1 MAILKVSS
9 QEESGADAF
18 SASVRY
24 VSDLAKTNETDAIW
38 SAQSFEDLSVLNRY
52 AHGQENRDRYY
63 KHNIVALELEWPSD
77 TVVRKSFVD
86 KLYQVISAVR
96 AYYNDKSFRSIGY
109 VHQDTAHP
117 HIHLLVDTCNV
128 ETGRQL
134 SQSPKDLED
143 FKLYVSEQLMQ
154 YGLNET
160 IRMNVSVVSEEE
172 MLADDVSTGLI
183 EDSDSYD
190 DYDDYDYCQDDYDY
204 DYDYDYGYEHRYDSN
219 YDDEDEAYPDE
230 DYVMS
235 PSAVEEYLFLR
246 DQQQYEELIIGT
258 EEHPGFSFFKQEAK
272 PQKEMCILSTERKP
286 IWEDPEPEKSIG
298 KTMCVIVD
306 SQKTDSEEQPEG
318 KVEMIKVIDK
328 SSGRNS

>member
-9 QEESGADAF
+9 QEKSGKDAF
-18 SASVRY
+18 SASLRY
-24 VSDLAKTNETDAIW
+24 VSDPAKTNETDTIW

-52 AHGQENRDRYY
+52 ANGQENRDRHY
-63 KHNIVALELEWPSD
+63 KHNIVALEMGWSSD

-172 MLADDVSTGLI
+172 MLADDVSTGLV

-190 DYDDYDYCQDDYDY
+190 DYDYD
-204 DYDYDYGYEHRYDSN
+204 YEHRYDSN

-235 PSAVEEYLFLR
+235 PSGVEEYLFLR

>member
-172 MLADDVSTGLI
+172 MLADDVSTGLV

-190 DYDDYDYCQDDYDY
+190 DYDYD
-204 DYDYDYGYEHRYDSN
+204 YEHRYDSN

-235 PSAVEEYLFLR
+235 PSGVEEYLFLR
-246 DQQQYEELIIGT
+246 DQQQYEEWIIGT

-306 SQKTDSEEQPEG
+306 SQKTASEGQSEG

>member
-9 QEESGADAF
+9 QEKSGKDAF
-18 SASVRY
+18 SASLRY
-24 VSDLAKTNETDAIW
+24 VSDPAKTNETDTIW

-52 AHGQENRDRYY
+52 ANGQENRDRHY
-63 KHNIVALELEWPSD
+63 KHNIVALEMGWSSD

-86 KLYQVISAVR
+86 KLSQVISACR
-96 AYYNDKSFRSIGY
+96 AYYNNKSFRSIGY

-117 HIHLLVDTCNV
+117 HIHLIVDTCNV

-172 MLADDVSTGLI
+172 MLADDVSTGLV

-204 DYDYDYGYEHRYDSN
+204 DYEHRYDSN

-246 DQQQYEELIIGT
+246 DQQQYEEWIIGT

-306 SQKTDSEEQPEG
+306 SQKTDLEEQPEG

>member
-1 MAILKVSS
+1 
-9 QEESGADAF
+9 
-18 SASVRY
+18 
-24 VSDLAKTNETDAIW
+24 
-38 SAQSFEDLSVLNRY
+38 
-52 AHGQENRDRYY
+52 
-63 KHNIVALELEWPSD
+63 
-77 TVVRKSFVD
+77 
-86 KLYQVISAVR
+86 
-96 AYYNDKSFRSIGY
+96 
-109 VHQDTAHP
+109 
-117 HIHLLVDTCNV
+117 
-128 ETGRQL
+128 
-134 SQSPKDLED
+134 
-143 FKLYVSEQLMQ
+143 MQ

-172 MLADDVSTGLI
+172 MLADDVSTGLV

-190 DYDDYDYCQDDYDY
+190 DYDYD
-204 DYDYDYGYEHRYDSN
+204 YEHRYDSN

-246 DQQQYEELIIGT
+246 DQQQYEEWIIGT

>member
-9 QEESGADAF
+9 QEKSGKDAF
-18 SASVRY
+18 SASLRY
-24 VSDLAKTNETDAIW
+24 VSDPAKTNETDTIW

-52 AHGQENRDRYY
+52 ANGQENRDRHY
-63 KHNIVALELEWPSD
+63 KHNIVALEMGWSSD

-86 KLYQVISAVR
+86 KMYQVISACR
-96 AYYNDKSFRSIGY
+96 AYYNNKSFRSIGY

-117 HIHLLVDTCNV
+117 HIHLIVDTCNV

-172 MLADDVSTGLI
+172 MLADDVSTGLV

-190 DYDDYDYCQDDYDY
+190 DYDYD
-204 DYDYDYGYEHRYDSN
+204 YEHRYDSN

-235 PSAVEEYLFLR
+235 PSGVEEYLFLR

>member
-9 QEESGADAF
+9 QEKSGKDAF
-18 SASVRY
+18 SASLRY
-24 VSDLAKTNETDAIW
+24 VSDPAKTNETDTIW

-52 AHGQENRDRYY
+52 ANGQENRDRHY
-63 KHNIVALELEWPSD
+63 KHNIVALEMGWSSD

-86 KLYQVISAVR
+86 KLVQVISACR
-96 AYYNDKSFRSIGY
+96 AYYNNKSFRSIGY

-117 HIHLLVDTCNV
+117 HIHLIVDTCNV

-134 SQSPKDLED
+134 SQSLKDLED

-172 MLADDVSTGLI
+172 MLADDVSTGLV

-190 DYDDYDYCQDDYDY
+190 DYDYD
-204 DYDYDYGYEHRYDSN
+204 YEHRYDSN

-235 PSAVEEYLFLR
+235 PSGVEEYLFLR

>member
-9 QEESGADAF
+9 QEKSGKDAF
-18 SASVRY
+18 SASLRY
-24 VSDLAKTNETDAIW
+24 VSDPAKTNETDTIW

-52 AHGQENRDRYY
+52 ANGQENRDRHY
-63 KHNIVALELEWPSD
+63 KHNIVALEMGWSSD

-86 KLYQVISAVR
+86 KLYQVISACR
-96 AYYNDKSFRSIGY
+96 AYYNNKSFRSIGY

-117 HIHLLVDTCNV
+117 HIHLIVDTCNV

-172 MLADDVSTGLI
+172 MLADDVSTGLV

-190 DYDDYDYCQDDYDY
+190 DYDYD
-204 DYDYDYGYEHRYDSN
+204 YEHRYDSN